1 MNVAEEK
8 VGRREMN
15 AGRITIGFDV
25 WPSMSANNGIPLNII
40 RELHTINRRLCELGF
55 SGFSPL
61 QVDLFVALRNT
72 AVPSRFLCRRGWG
85 LRSHRSFF
93 KYPCDQP
100 STGIVYEN
108 GVCRNKEHSGDHWA
122 LKRRLG
128 LGLHDPVFLPD
139 RIQVALQVR
148 FHSVRA

>member
-93 KYPCDQP
+93 KYPVISRPQESYTKMVSVGIKSALAITGLLSGGSVSAFMTP
-100 STGIVYEN
+100 S
-108 GVCRNKEHSGDHWA
+108 S
-122 LKRRLG
+122 
-128 LGLHDPVFLPD
+128 FLIGS
-139 RIQVALQVR
+139 RSLYR
-148 FHSVRA
+148 